1 MLNSRPKMPDSMACI
16 SRRTLYPAGIVA
28 SILLVCIISARPK
41 MESREE
47 PDLSPR
53 ARETQEFVRLLET
66 NDYINGLCIAILKEN
81 GGEIGDPELI
91 SLIAFSPKVKNF
103 RPDQHISE
111 VREFFSDQQ
120 CITSLVIP

>member
-1 MLNSRPKMPDSMACI
+1 MACI
-16 SRRTLYPAGIVA
+16 SCRTLYPAGIVA

-47 PDLSPR
+47 AKVTEVSPR

-66 NDYINGLCIAILKEN
+66 NDYINGLCIAVLKDI

-91 SLIAFSPKVKNF
+91 SLIAFSPNVKHF
-103 RPDQHISE
+103 QPDQHVSE
-111 VREFFSDQQ
+111 IGKFFTDQQ